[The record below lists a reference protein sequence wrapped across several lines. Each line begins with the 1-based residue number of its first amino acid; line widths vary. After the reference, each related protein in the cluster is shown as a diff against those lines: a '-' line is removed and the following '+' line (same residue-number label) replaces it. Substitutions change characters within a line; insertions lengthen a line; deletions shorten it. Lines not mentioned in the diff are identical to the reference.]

1 MSACCATPCAR
12 WRAGDAPAIG
22 RDGASDAVF
31 FLDRGI
37 PAIEFGPAGA
47 GHHGPEEY
55 VEIESLHRYRR
66 ILVEFARRLAN
77 A

>member
-1 MSACCATPCAR
+1 VRVLRDAVRSME
-12 WRAGDAPAIG
+12 GGEAPAIG

-31 FLDRGI
+31 FLGRGI

-55 VEIESLHRYRR
+55 VEIESLQRYRR
-66 ILVEFARRLAN
+66 ILVEFARRSAVV
-77 A
+77 